1 MSEKEDRTM
10 EPGEMKLN
18 ALRPAAG
25 TKKSPKRVGRG
36 SGSGHGKTSCR
47 GSKGQGSRSGSGVR
61 PGFEGGQMPLA
72 RRVPKRGFTNIF
84 RVEYQVVNVGQLGA
98 FEAGGEIDPEQL
110 LGKRLVRRKG
120 RPVKVLGKGE
130 ITRALTVKVHAVSE
144 AARRKIE
151 TAGGTVEL
159 ITAVKS

>member
-1 MSEKEDRTM
+1 M
-10 EPGEMKLN
+10 ELGEMKLN
-18 ALRPAAG
+18 ALRPAAK

-47 GSKGQGSRSGSGVR
+47 GGKGQTARSGSGVR

-72 RRVPKRGFTNIF
+72 RRLPKRGFTNIF
-84 RVEYQVVNVGQLGA
+84 RVEFQVVNVGQLEA
-98 FEAGGEIDPEQL
+98 FDAGSEIDQEYL
-110 LGKRLVRRKG
+110 CDKRLVRHRG

-130 ITRALTVKVHAVSE
+130 ITRALKIKAHAVSE
-144 AARRKIE
+144 SARRKIE

-159 ITAVKS
+159 ITAAKS

>member
-1 MSEKEDRTM
+1 M
-10 EPGEMKLN
+10 ELGEMKLN
-18 ALRPAAG
+18 ALRPAAR

-36 SGSGHGKTSCR
+36 TGSGHGKTSCR
-47 GSKGQGSRSGSGVR
+47 GGKGQTARSGSGVR

-72 RRVPKRGFTNIF
+72 RRLPKRGFTNIF

-98 FEAGGEIDPEQL
+98 FEAGSEIDPEHL
-110 LGKRLVRRKG
+110 RGKRLVRRKG

-130 ITRALTVKVHAVSE
+130 ITQALTVKVHAVSE

-159 ITAVKS
+159 ITAAKS

>member
-1 MSEKEDRTM
+1 
-10 EPGEMKLN
+10 
-18 ALRPAAG
+18 
-25 TKKSPKRVGRG
+25 
-36 SGSGHGKTSCR
+36 
-47 GSKGQGSRSGSGVR
+47 
-61 PGFEGGQMPLA
+61 MPLA
-72 RRVPKRGFTNIF
+72 RRLPKRGFTNIF

-98 FEAGGEIDPEQL
+98 FAAGSEIDPEHL
-110 LGKRLVRRKG
+110 RGKRLVRRKR

-159 ITAVKS
+159 IAAAKLPITICSLSPNDVATSICIPSTTAVSVPPPAAVPPGAASGPRRSCES

>member
-1 MSEKEDRTM
+1 
-10 EPGEMKLN
+10 
-18 ALRPAAG
+18 
-25 TKKSPKRVGRG
+25 
-36 SGSGHGKTSCR
+36 
-47 GSKGQGSRSGSGVR
+47 
-61 PGFEGGQMPLA
+61 MPLA